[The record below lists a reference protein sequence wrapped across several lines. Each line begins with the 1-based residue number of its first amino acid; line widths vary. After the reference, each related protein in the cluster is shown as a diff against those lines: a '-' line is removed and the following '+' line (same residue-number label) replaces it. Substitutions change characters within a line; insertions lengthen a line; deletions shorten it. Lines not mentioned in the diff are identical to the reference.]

1 MLAISPSIVEE
12 YGDIPAAV
20 SLWSA
25 FASAEAM
32 SAPAALRAL
41 SMIES
46 IHRVLAAEGETG
58 PEVPG
63 AGAAGVVGAGVV
75 AVGTEVG
82 TGEGAGVVTATGTG
96 ATGACVLGEEA
107 VGWDLGG
114 E

>member
-63 AGAAGVVGAGVV
+63 AGAAGVV
-75 AVGTEVG
+75 
-82 TGEGAGVVTATGTG
+82 TATGTG